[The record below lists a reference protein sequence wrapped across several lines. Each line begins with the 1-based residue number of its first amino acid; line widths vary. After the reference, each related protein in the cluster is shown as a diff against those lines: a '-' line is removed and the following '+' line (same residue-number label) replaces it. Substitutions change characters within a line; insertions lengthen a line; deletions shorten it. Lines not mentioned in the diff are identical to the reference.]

1 MPLHPGDPWTIA
13 RVYAW
18 WMRGLTDLE
27 RRTIRTALV
36 AELRRAEQQ
45 IASLARQFDDI
56 VAAAEM
62 SNTDDEHDPEGT
74 TIAFERAQV
83 SALHGQAVRDAAALR
98 RTLADVDDDE
108 FGACER
114 CGCPIG
120 VERLVA
126 LPATR
131 RCVECAR

>member
-1 MPLHPGDPWTIA
+1 
-13 RVYAW
+13 
-18 WMRGLTDLE
+18 MRGLTDLE
-27 RRTIRTALV
+27 RGTIRVALV
-36 AELRRAEQQ
+36 AELARTEEQVV
-45 IASLARQFDDI
+45 SLARQFDDI
-56 VAAAEM
+56 VAAAEI

-83 SALHGQAVRDAAALR
+83 SALHRQAIRDAAALQ
-98 RTLADVDDDE
+98 RTLADLDDKE
-108 FGACER
+108 FGACEQ

-120 VERLVA
+120 FERLVA

>member
-1 MPLHPGDPWTIA
+1 VDA
-13 RVYAW
+13 RSVYEW
-18 WMRGLTDLE
+18 SMRRLTDRERRSIRAALAVELE
-27 RRTIRTALV
+27 R
-36 AELRRAEQQ
+36 AEEQTS
-45 IASLARQFDDI
+45 SLARQFDDI

-83 SALHGQAVRDAAALR
+83 SALHSQAIHDAAALR
-98 RTLADVDDDE
+98 RTLADLDDDD
-108 FGACER
+108 FGACEQW
-114 CGCPIG
+114 GGTIG

>member
-1 MPLHPGDPWTIA
+1 MRRHGL
-13 RVYAW
+13 VYAW
-18 WMRGLTDLE
+18 CVPRSRGITDLE
-27 RRTIRTALV
+27 RQAIRSAVV
-36 AELRRAEQQ
+36 AELERSSNQA
-45 IASLARQFDDI
+45 ASLACRFDDI
-56 VAAAEM
+56 VAAAEL

-83 SALHGQAVRDAAALR
+83 SALHTQAIRDAAALQ
-98 RTLADVDDDE
+98 RTLAELVDEE

-114 CGCPIG
+114 CRGPIG
-120 VERLVA
+120 FERLVA

>member
-1 MPLHPGDPWTIA
+1 
-13 RVYAW
+13 
-18 WMRGLTDLE
+18 MRGLTDLE
-27 RRTIRTALV
+27 RRSIRAALV
-36 AELRRAEQQ
+36 AELGRADEQ

-83 SALHGQAVRDAAALR
+83 SALQSQAVRDAAALR
-98 RTLADVDDDE
+98 RTLADLDKE
-108 FGACER
+108 RFGACER
-114 CGCPIG
+114 CDRPIG
-120 VERLVA
+120 FERLVA
-126 LPATR
+126 LPASR

>member
-1 MPLHPGDPWTIA
+1 M
-13 RVYAW
+13 
-18 WMRGLTDLE
+18 E
-27 RRTIRTALV
+27 RRTIRSALV
-36 AELRRAEQQ
+36 AELGRAEEQA
-45 IASLARQFDDI
+45 ASLARQFDDI

-83 SALHGQAVRDAAALR
+83 NALHGQAVRDADALR
-98 RTLADVDDDE
+98 RTLANVDDEE
-108 FGACER
+108 FGACEQ

-120 VERLVA
+120 FERLVA
-126 LPATR
+126 LPATH

>member
-1 MPLHPGDPWTIA
+1 MS
-13 RVYAW
+13 
-18 WMRGLTDLE
+18 GLTDLE
-27 RRTIRTALV
+27 RRTIRAALV
-36 AELRRAEQQ
+36 AELGRAEEQT
-45 IASLARQFDDI
+45 ASLARQFDDI

-83 SALHGQAVRDAAALR
+83 SALHSQAVRDAAELR
-98 RTLADVDDDE
+98 RTLADLDDEE

-114 CGCPIG
+114 CGCPSG
-120 VERLVA
+120 FERLVA

>member
-1 MPLHPGDPWTIA
+1 MQRP
-13 RVYAW
+13 
-18 WMRGLTDLE
+18 TDVE
-27 RRTIRTALV
+27 RRAIRAALV
-36 AELRRAEQQ
+36 AELGRTEEQA
-45 IASLARQFDDI
+45 ASLARQFDDI

-83 SALHGQAVRDAAALR
+83 SALHRQAMIDAAALR
-98 RTLADVDDDE
+98 RTLADLDDDG
-108 FGACER
+108 FGRCER

-120 VERLVA
+120 FERLVA

-131 RCVECAR
+131 SCIDCAR

>member
-1 MPLHPGDPWTIA
+1 
-13 RVYAW
+13 VYAW
-18 WMRGLTDLE
+18 WMRVLTDLE
-27 RRTIRTALV
+27 RRTIRSALV
-36 AELRRAEQQ
+36 AELSRAGEQ
-45 IASLARQFDDI
+45 AVSLARQFDDI

-83 SALHGQAVRDAAALR
+83 SALYTQAVRDAAALR
-98 RTLADVDDDE
+98 RTLADLDDEE
-108 FGACER
+108 FGACEQ

-120 VERLVA
+120 FERLVA